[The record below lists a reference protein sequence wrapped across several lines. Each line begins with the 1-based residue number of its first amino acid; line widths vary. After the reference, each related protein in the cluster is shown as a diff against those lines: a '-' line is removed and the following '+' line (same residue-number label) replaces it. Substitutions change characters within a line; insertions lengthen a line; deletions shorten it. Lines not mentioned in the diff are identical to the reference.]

1 MFGLDPVTDIVAATS
16 DGASV
21 MVRFGNINEFEYI
34 QCLNHR
40 IHLSVVEVLYKQK
53 SENHDEVM
61 NDASVISTSGKLIL
75 HFLFQPNIKL
85 DVILDD
91 DTDNDSE
98 EEDEFVGDRPFV
110 LQYDFEA
117 TIIKMRQI
125 VKMFKASPKK
135 NEILLK
141 IVKENLN
148 KDVGLILDTKTRW
161 NSLQQAIE
169 RFLLL
174 HTCVEAALKD
184 RNIKEPEMWS
194 LHDTLNLKVIFN

>member
-1 MFGLDPVTDIVAATS
+1 
-16 DGASV
+16 
-21 MVRFGNINEFEYI
+21 
-34 QCLNHR
+34 
-40 IHLSVVEVLYKQK
+40 
-53 SENHDEVM
+53 M

-75 HFLFQPNIKL
+75 QFQPNIKF
-85 DVILDD
+85 VILDD

-169 RFLLL
+169 RFLSTHVSKL
-174 HTCVEAALKD
+174 H